1 MQSDRPRWRMVAA
14 AVLFVVGLILP
25 LLIPILFMIGFE
37 GWLAG
42 ILAALF
48 ALGLPELLWL
58 VAALLIGRDGF
69 RRMRR
74 GTSIRTRWWWRRMR
88 GRS

>member
-1 MQSDRPRWRMVAA
+1 MRAGIPRWRTIAA
-14 AVLFVVGLILP
+14 GALFIIGLILP
-25 LLIPILFMIGFE
+25 LLIPIVFMIGFE

-42 ILAALF
+42 VLAALF

-58 VAALLIGRDGF
+58 LAALLIGRDGF

-74 GTSIRTRWWWRRMR
+74 GTSIRTRWWWRRVR
-88 GRS
+88 RRP